1 MKKLTKKE
9 EEIMNLF
16 WDKGAMFVRELLEH
30 YDEPKP
36 HFNTLSTMVRN
47 LEANGY
53 EFLIYQGKAAMPT
66 SSQSMWPKTLY
77 IQKVAVSRRLREG
90 LH

>member
-47 LEANGY
+47 LEAN
-53 EFLIYQGKAAMPT
+53 
-66 SSQSMWPKTLY
+66 W
-77 IQKVAVSRRLREG
+77 RRTDM
-90 LH
+90 